1 MALRA
6 TMAMFVT
13 LLGGAGAISHQL
25 LRPPIMLSVPATQM
39 PMRADSRRLLMR
51 TGTAPLVTL
60 DDDRVCTICV
70 ALLGQFSKVEEML
83 EESGTTS
90 KALDF
95 EGFSELVD
103 QLEVQCSQPDR
114 QAIFAMIDRDDSR
127 TIDASERTHGW
138 PRTLH

>member
-25 LRPPIMLSVPATQM
+25 LRPPIMLSVTQM
-39 PMRADSRRLLMR
+39 PMRADSRRYPMRAVSRHLPMRADSRRLLMR

-83 EESGTTS
+83 EESGSTS

-103 QLEVQCSQPDR
+103 QLEVLLPARPAGHLCHD
-114 QAIFAMIDRDDSR
+114 
-127 TIDASERTHGW
+127 
-138 PRTLH
+138 

>member
-1 MALRA
+1 
-6 TMAMFVT
+6 
-13 LLGGAGAISHQL
+13 
-25 LRPPIMLSVPATQM
+25 
-39 PMRADSRRLLMR
+39 
-51 TGTAPLVTL
+51 
-60 DDDRVCTICV
+60 
-70 ALLGQFSKVEEML
+70 ML

-127 TIDASERTHGW
+127 TIDASELKDALRSSGAITRMYDDSVRTFGLLLAA
-138 PRTLH
+138 TLAFDGGVWLAKGGTLK